1 MDVFVKMSEQEL
13 QQLLKWK
20 EEKKVKRAEENR
32 LELMAQKVLWALG
45 ADAETGQV
53 IVTDAEH
60 AEELLEMAN
69 MYLE

>member
-20 EEKKVKRAEENR
+20 EEKKVKRAAESR
-32 LELMAQKVLWALG
+32 LELMAKKVLWALG
-45 ADAETGQV
+45 ADAATGQV
-53 IVTDAEH
+53 TVTDAEH

>member
-20 EEKKVKRAEENR
+20 EEKRVKRAEENR
-32 LELMAQKVLWALG
+32 LELMAKKVLWALG

-53 IVTDAEH
+53 TVTDAEH
-60 AEELLEMAN
+60 AEELLEMAS